1 MATTSLRLASAKA
14 IKPIPCSSPHPHP
27 GWGSWFY
34 CLSNLCGLSRIIM
47 HVKKQTKQHITT
59 FDYTFLPQ
67 RVYGLKEILWDVF
80 SEMTVFRREQIISTN
95 PKYVLMPR
103 DATMDIL
110 PVIYGGLLSRL
121 GMLLD
126 INALTFGTWYCYMAI
141 VWYFGVT
148 RQAVYTQA

>member
-1 MATTSLRLASAKA
+1 
-14 IKPIPCSSPHPHP
+14 
-27 GWGSWFY
+27 
-34 CLSNLCGLSRIIM
+34 
-47 HVKKQTKQHITT
+47 
-59 FDYTFLPQ
+59 
-67 RVYGLKEILWDVF
+67 
-80 SEMTVFRREQIISTN
+80 MTVFRREQIISTN

-141 VWYFGVT
+141 V
-148 RQAVYTQA
+148 